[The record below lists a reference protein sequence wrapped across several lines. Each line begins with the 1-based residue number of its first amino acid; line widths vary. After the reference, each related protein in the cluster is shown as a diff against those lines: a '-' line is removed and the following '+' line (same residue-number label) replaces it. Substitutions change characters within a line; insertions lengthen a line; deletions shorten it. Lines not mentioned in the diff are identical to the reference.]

1 MLIVIPRILTTLLPP
16 TVFFPASLLCPAAVF
31 PLSLTHLS
39 TVFPAT
45 GTAPVPIDLLDG
57 R

>member
-1 MLIVIPRILTTLLPP
+1 MLIVIPRIPTALLPP
-16 TVFFPASLLCPAAVF
+16 TVFFPASVLCPAAVF
-31 PLSLTHLS
+31 PLSLTHIS